1 MDLYIDLWIQ
11 PSKFSTM
18 HRDIWIQIQ
27 QSISIFFWSERF
39 TQYLSNR
46 STFDS
51 LLRLIHISIF
61 QSTFRCIVKNI
72 RRHSKMKMTT
82 SKLISGDISIDRK
95 QLTSYNINRDT
106 YINVQVVEYRYIQLR
121 YDAYINIYSSS
132 PSYIG
137 IYLIEYIEIFQ
148 FKCNHLRPGVWI
160 QLDSLC
166 WG

>member
-1 MDLYIDLWIQ
+1 
-11 PSKFSTM
+11 
-18 HRDIWIQIQ
+18 
-27 QSISIFFWSERF
+27 
-39 TQYLSNR
+39 
-46 STFDS
+46 
-51 LLRLIHISIF
+51 
-61 QSTFRCIVKNI
+61 
-72 RRHSKMKMTT
+72 MKMTT

-148 FKCNHLRPGVWI
+148 FKCNHLRPGV
-160 QLDSLC
+160 
-166 WG
+166 